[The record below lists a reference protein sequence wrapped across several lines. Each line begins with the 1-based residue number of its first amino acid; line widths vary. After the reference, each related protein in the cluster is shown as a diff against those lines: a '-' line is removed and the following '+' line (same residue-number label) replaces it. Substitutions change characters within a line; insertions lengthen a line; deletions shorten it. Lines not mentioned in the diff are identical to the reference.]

1 MSLNFQYP
9 DDDDLNLGNH
19 TNPSAD
25 PLALAQATDPLA
37 LAAQATDADVEA
49 LARAA
54 NDASAFM
61 ASIFSVSGGDGG
73 GSADLPI
80 EAGIITGAE
89 GAEGA
94 DAADAAADAAE
105 EDAGVGDNE
114 VGGLGLL

>member
-9 DDDDLNLGNH
+9 DDPNDELNLGNH

-25 PLALAQATDPLA
+25 PLALVARVADPLA
-37 LAAQATDADVEA
+37 LAAQATDPDVEA

-61 ASIFSVSGGDGG
+61 AIIFSVSGGGG

-94 DAADAAADAAE
+94 DAADAADAAE
-105 EDAGVGDNE
+105 EDAGVG
-114 VGGLGLL
+114 VMGK